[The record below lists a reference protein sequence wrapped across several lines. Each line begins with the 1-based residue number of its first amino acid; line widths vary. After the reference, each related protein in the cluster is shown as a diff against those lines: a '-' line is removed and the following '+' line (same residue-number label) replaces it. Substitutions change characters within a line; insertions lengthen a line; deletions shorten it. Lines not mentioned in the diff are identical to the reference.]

1 MTGTRRWLLACVVLA
16 TSLTVGASG
25 VAATAQSTDPP
36 TADASSEFPPVG
48 DTSRILPVNG
58 DIAEIVY
65 ALGLGDQVVATD
77 ISATYPDEAAD
88 TPKIGYQRTLV
99 AETILSFEPT
109 VVIADDRAG
118 PPEVFDALRAAGID
132 VVIIDHRVDLS
143 APSYKIRAVASTLG
157 VPDAGEALVATY
169 EEQLAAGQ
177 RVADEGVARSGRP
190 LVLALYLRGDRVQLV
205 FGAGSGID
213 AVVEAA
219 GGINAGSELGIV
231 DNAELSA
238 ESIIEAEPDFLLVTT
253 SGLESVGGVD
263 GLLGI
268 PGIGQTPAAEAGAV
282 ISFEDQFLY
291 GLGPRTGELVATI
304 ANRIHQP

>member
-1 MTGTRRWLLACVVLA
+1 MNPRRTLLAGALASSLIVA
-16 TSLTVGASG
+16 TSPTAS
-25 VAATAQSTDPP
+25 AQSAREPVTE
-36 TADASSEFPPVG
+36 DASSAFPPVP
-48 DTSRILPVNG
+48 DASRILPVNG
-58 DIAEIVY
+58 DIAEIVF
-65 ALGLGDQVVATD
+65 ALGLGDDVVATD
-77 ISATYPDEAAD
+77 ISATYPAAAAD
-88 TPKIGYQRTLV
+88 APKVGYQRTLV

-118 PPEVFDALRAAGID
+118 PPEVFDALRAAGVD
-132 VVIIDHRVDLS
+132 MVVIEHRADLT

-157 VPDAGEALVATY
+157 VPEAGEELVATY
-169 EEQLAAGQ
+169 EEQLADAQ
-177 RVADEGVARSGRP
+177 QMAEDGVARSGRP

-219 GGINAGSELGIV
+219 GGANAGTELGVV

-238 ESIIEAEPDFLLVTT
+238 EAIIAAEPNYLLVTT

-263 GLLGI
+263 GLLAI
-268 PGIGQTPAAEAGAV
+268 PGIGQTPAAEHGAV

-291 GLGPRTGELVATI
+291 GLGPRTGELVGTI
-304 ANRIHQP
+304 AEHIHQS

>member
-1 MTGTRRWLLACVVLA
+1 MLLACMLA
-16 TSLTVGASG
+16 ASLSA
-25 VAATAQSTDPP
+25 VATGMTATAEASTVPP
-36 TADASSEFPPVG
+36 SQDASPEFRPVP
-48 DTSRILPVNG
+48 DISRIVPVNG
-58 DIAEIVY
+58 DIAEIVF
-65 ALGLGDQVVATD
+65 ALGLGDHVVATD
-77 ISATYPDEAAD
+77 ISATYPAAAAD

-118 PPEVFDALRAAGID
+118 PPEVFDALRAAGVD
-132 VVIIDHRVDLS
+132 VVVIEHRVDLS

-157 VPDAGEALVATY
+157 VPDTGEALVATY

-177 RVADEGVARSGRP
+177 LVADDAVARSGRP
-190 LVLALYLRGDRVQLV
+190 LVLALYLRGDRIQLV

-219 GGINAGSELGIV
+219 GGINAGSELGID
-231 DNAELSA
+231 DNAELSSEA
-238 ESIIEAEPDFLLVTT
+238 IIAAEPDFLLVTT

-268 PGIGQTPAAEAGAV
+268 PGIGQTPAAEDGAV
-282 ISFEDQFLY
+282 IAFEDQFLY

-304 ANRIHQP
+304 ADRIHDS

>member
-1 MTGTRRWLLACVVLA
+1 MVLACVLA
-16 TSLTVGASG
+16 ASLSTVATGITANAEAST
-25 VAATAQSTDPP
+25 VPP
-36 TADASSEFPPVG
+36 SDDASSEFPPVP
-48 DTSRILPVNG
+48 DISRIVPVNG

-65 ALGLGDQVVATD
+65 ALGLGDHVVATD
-77 ISATYPDEAAD
+77 ISATYPAEAAD
-88 TPKIGYQRTLV
+88 TPKVGYQRTLV

-132 VVIIDHRVDLS
+132 VIVIEHRVDLS

-157 VPDAGEALVATY
+157 VPDVGDDLVVAY

-177 RVADEGVARSGRP
+177 RVADDSVARSGRP
-190 LVLALYLRGDRVQLV
+190 LVLALYLRGDRIQLV

-238 ESIIEAEPDFLLVTT
+238 EAIIAAAPDFLLVTT

-268 PGIGQTPAAEAGAV
+268 PGIGQTPAAEDGAV
-282 ISFEDQFLY
+282 IDFEDQFLY
-291 GLGPRTGELVATI
+291 GLGPRTGELVAMI
-304 ANRIHQP
+304 AGRIHES